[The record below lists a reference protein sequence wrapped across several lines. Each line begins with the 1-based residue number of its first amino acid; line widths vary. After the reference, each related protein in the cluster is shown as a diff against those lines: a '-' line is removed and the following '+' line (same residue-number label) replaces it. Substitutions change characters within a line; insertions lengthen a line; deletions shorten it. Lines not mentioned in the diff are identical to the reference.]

1 MVEFPRLLA
10 SSTVARLHKKFGSKN
25 PNFFL
30 PRALFE
36 ALGKEK
42 YFAES
47 LTAGSRQR

>member
-1 MVEFPRLLA
+1 LA
-10 SSTVARLHKKFGSKN
+10 SITVARLHKKLGAKIQKKN
-25 PNFFL
+25 IL
-30 PRALFE
+30 PRAFTE